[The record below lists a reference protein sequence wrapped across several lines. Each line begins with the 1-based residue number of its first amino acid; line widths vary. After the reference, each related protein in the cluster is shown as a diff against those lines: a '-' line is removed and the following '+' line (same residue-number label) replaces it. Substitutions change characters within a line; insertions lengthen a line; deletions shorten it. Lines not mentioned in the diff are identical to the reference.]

1 MAAQRG
7 FFDLEER
14 YAALSAAGDPL
25 EKLGGLI
32 DFEIFRPA
40 LDAALQRS
48 DGSRGGRP
56 PLDAVMMFKTLIL
69 QTLYGLSDAQAEFQ
83 ILDRRSFGRFLGLD
97 DGDNTPD
104 ETTIWRFRE
113 ALVRADAIETLFARF
128 DAHLKSL
135 GYLAR
140 GGQIVDAS
148 IISAPRQR
156 MTDEERAVVREG
168 GIPLAW
174 AAQPARLAQK
184 DRDARWTS
192 SGGAARRGRTASS
205 WPRSP
210 RPCSGTSH
218 ISASTSATA
227 SSAPGQPAM
236 RRVTTAGN

>member
-7 FFDLEER
+7 FFDLDER

-69 QTLYGLSDAQAEFQ
+69 QTLYGLWDAQAEFQ

-135 GYLAR
+135 VYLAM

-156 MTDEERAVVREG
+156 MTDAERAVQFPYLG
-168 GIPLAW
+168 GTSRQGVPPRRRQSMPLMIE
-174 AAQPARLAQK
+174 RFC
-184 DRDARWTS
+184 
-192 SGGAARRGRTASS
+192 SGRRPRPRFTASIGS
-205 WPRSP
+205 NALKTRHSASVRSP
-210 RPCSGTSH
+210 RLKP
-218 ISASTSATA
+218 ASKWQS
-227 SSAPGQPAM
+227 
-236 RRVTTAGN
+236 